1 MKKIHLSTS
10 EALVLQQVCEDVE
23 DNAWTLA
30 RQSGMTRKSIMS
42 IISRLQR
49 KGLVSLT
56 NDLEGLWVSLTKKGR
71 ALVKYIWPELALQ
84 RIR

>member
-1 MKKIHLSTS
+1 MKKIHLSTT
-10 EALVLQQVCEDVE
+10 EALILQQVCEDVE

-30 RQSGMTRKSIMS
+30 RRAGMSRKGVLS

-49 KGLVSLT
+49 KGLVTLS

-71 ALVKYIWPELALQ
+71 ALVRYIWPELALQ
-84 RIR
+84 RI